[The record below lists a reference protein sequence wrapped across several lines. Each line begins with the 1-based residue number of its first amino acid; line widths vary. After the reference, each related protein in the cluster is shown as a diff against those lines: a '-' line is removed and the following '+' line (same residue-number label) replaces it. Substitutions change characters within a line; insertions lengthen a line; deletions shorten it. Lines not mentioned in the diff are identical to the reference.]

1 MVQTDNEILFIIRK
15 KRSSYEKTW
24 RKLTCML
31 LSERRK
37 SEKATYHMIPTI
49 RHSEKGKTMET
60 VKKVVAR
67 GWKVK
72 RGMNWRDELADLGSS
87 ENSLY
92 DTIMMGSVQFSHSFV
107 SLRPHG
113 WQHARLPCPLP
124 TPRAFSDSCPLSQ

>member
-1 MVQTDNEILFIIRK
+1 
-15 KRSSYEKTW
+15 
-24 RKLTCML
+24 ML

-67 GWKVK
+67 GWRVK
-72 RGMNWRDELADLGSS
+72 RGRNWRDELADLGSS

-92 DTIMMGSVQFSHSFV
+92 DTIMMRTCRHTLVQPHSMYNTK
-107 SLRPHG
+107 SEPHI
-113 WQHARLPCPLP
+113 A
-124 TPRAFSDSCPLSQ
+124 

>member
-67 GWKVK
+67 GWRVK

-92 DTIMMGSVQFSHSFV
+92 DTIMMGSVQFSSVTH
-107 SLRPHG
+107 LRLCDPMDGSTLGFPVHY
-113 WQHARLPCPLP
+113 QLPE
-124 TPRAFSDSCPLSQ
+124 LSQTHVH

>member
-67 GWKVK
+67 GWRVK

-92 DTIMMGSVQFSHSFV
+92 DTIMMCSVQFSSVTHLCLCDPMDGSTLGFPV
-107 SLRPHG
+107 HY
-113 WQHARLPCPLP
+113 QLPE
-124 TPRAFSDSCPLSQ
+124 LSQTHVH